1 MQVIWTE
8 KNGVY
13 NATIPLRT
21 RDGRTLYITGS
32 ATVGEVAE
40 EFGFTEDE
48 IGSFFGSIGKAFK
61 KIAKNKAFKK
71 ALKIT
76 KSVLKSPITT
86 AALGVVTG
94 GAAIAPMAAVNI
106 AMNVADMALKG
117 TSKEK
122 EKAKKLIKASTAIA
136 DAPMSAAQIA
146 TLKQKIG
153 VRAVPGPATSLAPF
167 LAKIAQPKKEEN
179 RINKLYE
186 MMTSKDTSDLLSF
199 AF

>member
-1 MQVIWTE
+1 MRVIFTE
-8 KNGVY
+8 KDGVY
-13 NATIPLRT
+13 NASIPLRT
-21 RDGRTLYITGS
+21 RDGRTVLITGS
-32 ATVGEVAE
+32 ASVGEVAE
-40 EFGFTEDE
+40 EYGFTEDE
-48 IGSFFGSIGKAFK
+48 IGSLFGDIGKAFK

-71 ALKIT
+71 AIKIT

-117 TSKEK
+117 GSKGD
-122 EKAKKLIKASTAIA
+122 KAKKLIKASTALA
-136 DAPMSAAQIA
+136 DQQMSATQIA
-146 TLKQKIG
+146 TLKSKF
-153 VRAVPGPATSLAPF
+153 APGAFPAIAKAASP
-167 LAKIAQPKKEEN
+167 LAKLAQPKTEED

-186 MMTSKDTSDLLSF
+186 IMTGKATSDLFSF